1 MINLQSHGNS
11 FNYKQSQSY
20 WNTYFMLVRCSKSWL
35 VGGFNPSEKYES
47 QLGLFFPLYGKSYH
61 VPNHQPDEMMNPAIA
76 CSIAWLAGSRFSWQT
91 KPWRIVMIWL
101 AHLPSGDLL
110 HSELEAMTQLDDFPR
125 NLHLL
130 MDFHSY
136 VKYLNH
142 QMFFFF
148 IFAPLQRLLC
158 LLRLAKVRS
167 FPER

>member
-1 MINLQSHGNS
+1 
-11 FNYKQSQSY
+11 
-20 WNTYFMLVRCSKSWL
+20 MLMYWL
-35 VGGFNPSEKYES
+35 VVYLPLWKIWKSVGIIIPNIWKVVKFMFQSPPTSTDNQCYSMTGWWFQPLWKIWKSV
-47 QLGLFFPLYGKSYH
+47 GIIFPHSHKHH

-91 KPWRIVMIWL
+91 KPWRIVTIWL

-136 VKYLNH
+136 VN
-142 QMFFFF
+142 
-148 IFAPLQRLLC
+148 I
-158 LLRLAKVRS
+158 
-167 FPER
+167 